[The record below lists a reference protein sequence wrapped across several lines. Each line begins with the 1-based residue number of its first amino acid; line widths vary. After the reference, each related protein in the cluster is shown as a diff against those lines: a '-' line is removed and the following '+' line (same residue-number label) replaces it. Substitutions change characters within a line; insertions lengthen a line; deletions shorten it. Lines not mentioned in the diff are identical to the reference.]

1 VVTYGVVLDSL
12 ADSTRRELL
21 DLVRRKPSSV
31 RELADQ
37 LPISRPAVSQ
47 HLKILK
53 DAGVVTSHPVG
64 TRRVYTVTTDGFEV
78 LRQWLDV
85 MWRDALS
92 SFAAFADSQPNNSGD
107 HSRPRSPMSVA
118 RSPLPKRRNGLSI
131 SSPTGWPNGGPP
143 TRHRRWW
150 R

>member
-1 VVTYGVVLDSL
+1 MDSL
-12 ADSTRRELL
+12 ADATRREIL
-21 DLVRRKPSSV
+21 DLVRAKPSSV
-31 RELADQ
+31 QELADQ

-53 DAGVVTSHPVG
+53 DAGVVTSHAVG

-92 SFAAFADSQPNNSGD
+92 SFAAFADNQSNGSGG
-107 HSRPRSPMSVA
+107 S
-118 RSPLPKRRNGLSI
+118 
-131 SSPTGWPNGGPP
+131 T
-143 TRHRRWW
+143 
-150 R
+150 

>member
-1 VVTYGVVLDSL
+1 MDSL
-12 ADSTRRELL
+12 ADSTRRDVL

-31 RELADQ
+31 QEIADQ

-53 DAGVVTSHPVG
+53 NAGVVTSHPVG

-92 SFAAFADSQPNNSGD
+92 SFASFVESEAAENQPTDSGD
-107 HSRPRSPMSVA
+107 ES
-118 RSPLPKRRNGLSI
+118 
-131 SSPTGWPNGGPP
+131 
-143 TRHRRWW
+143 
-150 R
+150 

>member
-1 VVTYGVVLDSL
+1 MVLDSL
-12 ADSTRRELL
+12 ADPTRREVL

-31 RELADQ
+31 QEIADQ

-53 DAGVVTSHPVG
+53 DADIVTSHPVG

-92 SFAAFADSQPNNSGD
+92 SFAAFADTQSNGSGG
-107 HSRPRSPMSVA
+107 S
-118 RSPLPKRRNGLSI
+118 
-131 SSPTGWPNGGPP
+131 T
-143 TRHRRWW
+143 
-150 R
+150 